1 MKRCVFVYVETPC
14 LLLWEH
20 QKWMLPTCRLW
31 VVFCILY
38 IKLILLGR
46 RGRGVAVL
54 HYFGDALY
62 MSQVHIVPNSGFQL
76 GQVSS
81 IEDEEGENAS
91 GENDASDNDGVVE
104 GTEEEGEHVMTVK
117 SGTEDNTS
125 PSDTPIDVSNMHI
138 SEANDEPSPPSAE
151 DMDALLLVC
160 LLRALKYIVSVDELP
175 LLVSS
180 LWNTLMR

>member
-1 MKRCVFVYVETPC
+1 M
-14 LLLWEH
+14 
-20 QKWMLPTCRLW
+20 
-31 VVFCILY
+31 
-38 IKLILLGR
+38 
-46 RGRGVAVL
+46 AVL

-81 IEDEEGENAS
+81 IEDEQGGDVSEEEEEEPHGDAGEGEDRE
-91 GENDASDNDGVVE
+91 GDNIAHAK
-104 GTEEEGEHVMTVK
+104 TIH
-117 SGTEDNTS
+117 EDDVS
-125 PSDTPIDVSNMHI
+125 PSDASVDVSSMHI
-138 SEANDEPSPPSAE
+138 SDASEEPAPLSVS

-160 LLRALKYIVSVDELP
+160 LLRALKYIVSVDDLP